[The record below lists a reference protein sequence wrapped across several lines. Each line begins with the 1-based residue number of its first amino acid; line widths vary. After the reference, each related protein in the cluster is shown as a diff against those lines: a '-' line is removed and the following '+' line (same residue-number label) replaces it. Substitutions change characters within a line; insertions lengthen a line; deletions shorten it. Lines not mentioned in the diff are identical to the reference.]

1 MLPGRVFRS
10 RVITFPVL
18 VNTVDSTTGVG
29 DGVGVGVGPG
39 AGYGV
44 GTGVDVGVGDR
55 GTGAGLGVGLGTT
68 AGIML
73 CHPITPL
80 NISLTKFGVSHLE
93 GTAFKVGVT
102 TL

>member
-1 MLPGRVFRS
+1 MM
-10 RVITFPVL
+10 FPVL
-18 VNTVDSTTGVG
+18 VNTVDSATGVG

-44 GTGVDVGVGDR
+44 GTGVGPGVGDG
-55 GTGAGLGVGLGTT
+55 GTGTGFGIGTT
-68 AGIML
+68 AGIID
-73 CHPITPL
+73 CHPINPL
-80 NISLTKFGVSHLE
+80 NISLTKLGVSHLE

>member
-29 DGVGVGVGPG
+29 DGVGIGVGPG

-44 GTGVDVGVGDR
+44 GAGV
-55 GTGAGLGVGLGTT
+55 GLGVGDGGTGTGLGIT

-80 NISLTKFGVSHLE
+80 NISLTKLGVSHLE

>member
-1 MLPGRVFRS
+1 MM
-10 RVITFPVL
+10 FPVL
-18 VNTVDSTTGVG
+18 VNIVDSADGVEDGVG
-29 DGVGVGVGPG
+29 VGVGPGAGYGVGVGVGPG

-44 GTGVDVGVGDR
+44 GTGVDVGVGDE
-55 GTGAGLGVGLGTT
+55 GTGTGFRIGTT

-80 NISLTKFGVSHLE
+80 NISATKFGVNHLL
-93 GTAFKVGVT
+93 GTAFKVGVK